1 MNRRIIALLLT
12 LFALLPLSAQDI
24 LTAERFLAKVGEV
37 YQAMEDYTALVSI
50 ETGRS
55 SMEAKALFKA
65 PNLMRLDFS
74 VPEEQIIVFNGDTL
88 TVYLPE
94 YRAVL
99 SQTVTSESSSGGA
112 SLASAAGLSILRR
125 NYAVS
130 YLASPTP
137 LPLDEVSIEGEG
149 TDETESSVEAEMVIK
164 LVLSRRSLSEGF
176 REIHL
181 AVDPAT
187 LHIRRIEGTTIAN
200 ENVRFNFYDIKPNQ
214 GIADALFT
222 YEKQPSANFYDN
234 FLYRDSD

>member
-1 MNRRIIALLLT
+1 MKRRIIALLIASL
-12 LFALLPLSAQDI
+12 AVLPLSAQDI

-37 YQAMEDYTALVSI
+37 YQAMEDYSARVTI

-55 SMEAKALFKA
+55 SMDARALFKA
-65 PNLMRLDFS
+65 PNLMRLDFT

-137 LPLDEVSIEGEG
+137 LPLDAAKAEEAESV
-149 TDETESSVEAEMVIK
+149 DATEPEMVIK

-176 REIHL
+176 REIQL
-181 AVDPAT
+181 AIQPET

-200 ENVRFNFYDIKPNQ
+200 ENVRFDFFDIKPNQ